1 MVSINLLRG
10 QRYDERP
17 ARKRAKL
24 ELFAGVCVIASVC
37 AFWGWV
43 AIDVTQATQRLE
55 RETQAKRARVAL
67 LQTTRQEVL
76 ALEERRQAMAA
87 RQERV
92 NALTSELDSPIHL
105 LSIVSKVVDP
115 LDVWLRHLQVKDEKV
130 ALSGVARSLQDVLK
144 LAKEFEKHGRFGPV
158 DVVDAGPHEQLPDLF
173 QFSMNVWMDS
183 PKHGGTNS

>member
-10 QRYDERP
+10 QRYDERL

-24 ELFAGVCVIASVC
+24 ELFAGGCVIASVC

-55 RETQAKRARVAL
+55 RETQAKGARVAL

-76 ALEERRQAMAA
+76 VLEERRQVMAA
-87 RQERV
+87 RQERID
-92 NALTSELDSPIHL
+92 ALTSALDSPIHL
-105 LSIVSKVVDP
+105 LSIISRVVDP
-115 LDVWLRHLQVKDEKV
+115 LDVWLLHLQAKDEKV
-130 ALSGVARSLQDVLK
+130 TLSGIARSLQDVLK
-144 LAKEFEKHGRFGPV
+144 LAKEFTKHGRFGPV
-158 DVVDAGPHEQLPDLF
+158 DVVDAGPHAQLPDLF

-183 PKHGGTNS
+183 PSHGRTNS

>member
-1 MVSINLLRG
+1 MVSINLLRV

-24 ELFAGVCVIASVC
+24 ELFAGVCVIACVC
-37 AFWGWV
+37 TFWGWI
-43 AIDVTQATQRLE
+43 AIDVSQAMHRLE

-76 ALEERRQAMAA
+76 ALEEQRQAMAA

-92 NALTSELDSPIHL
+92 NVLTSALDSPIHL
-105 LSIVSKVVDP
+105 LSIISKVVDP
-115 LDVWLRHLQVKDEKV
+115 LDVWLLHLQAKDEKV
-130 ALSGVARSLQDVLK
+130 TLSGVARSLQDVLK

-158 DVVDAGPHEQLPDLF
+158 DLVDAGPHAQLPDLF

-183 PKHGGTNS
+183 PNHGGTNS

>member
-10 QRYDERP
+10 RQYDERP
-17 ARKRAKL
+17 ARKRAKV
-24 ELFAGVCVIASVC
+24 ELFAGVCVMASVC

-55 RETQAKRARVAL
+55 RETQAKQARVAL

-76 ALEERRQAMAA
+76 ALEEQRQAMAA

-92 NALTSELDSPIHL
+92 NALTSALDSPIHL
-105 LSIVSKVVDP
+105 LAIITKVVDP
-115 LDVWLRHLQVKDEKV
+115 LDVWLLHLQAKDEKV
-130 ALSGVARSLQDVLK
+130 TLSGVARSLQDVLK

-158 DVVDAGPHEQLPDLF
+158 DLVDAEPHAQLPDLF

-183 PKHGGTNS
+183 PTHGGTNS

>member
-10 QRYDERP
+10 QRYDERL

-24 ELFAGVCVIASVC
+24 ELFAGICVIASVC

-43 AIDVTQATQRLE
+43 AVDVTQATQRLE
-55 RETQAKRARVAL
+55 RETQAKQARVAL

-76 ALEERRQAMAA
+76 ALEERRQSMAA

-92 NALTSELDSPIHL
+92 NALTSALDSPIRL
-105 LSIVSKVVDP
+105 LSIISRVIDP
-115 LDVWLRHLQVKDEKV
+115 LDVWLLHLQAKDGKV
-130 ALSGVARSLQDVLK
+130 TLSGVARSLRDVLK
-144 LAKEFEKHGRFGPV
+144 LAKDFEKGLGPV
-158 DVVDAGPHEQLPDLF
+158 DVAAAGPHAQLPDLF

-183 PKHGGTNS
+183 PNHRGTNS

>member
-10 QRYDERP
+10 QRYDERQ
-17 ARKRAKL
+17 ARKRARL
-24 ELFAGVCVIASVC
+24 ELCAGICVIASVC
-37 AFWGWV
+37 AFWGWI

-55 RETQAKRARVAL
+55 RETQTKQARVAL

-76 ALEERRQAMAA
+76 ALEERRQAMTA

-92 NALTSELDSPIHL
+92 NALTSTLDSPIRL
-105 LSIVSKVVDP
+105 LSIISRVVDP
-115 LDVWLRHLQVKDEKV
+115 LDVWLLHLQAKDDKV

-144 LAKEFEKHGRFGPV
+144 LAKDFEKELGPA
-158 DVVDAGPHEQLPDLF
+158 DVLDAGPHAQLPDLF

-183 PKHGGTNS
+183 PNHGRTNS

>member
-10 QRYDERP
+10 QRSDGRL

-24 ELFAGVCVIASVC
+24 ELFAGGCVIASVC

-43 AIDVTQATQRLE
+43 AIDVTQTTQRLE
-55 RETQAKRARVAL
+55 RETQAKQARVAL

-76 ALEERRQAMAA
+76 ALEKRRQAMAA

-92 NALTSELDSPIHL
+92 NALTSALDSPIRL
-105 LSIVSKVVDP
+105 LSIISRVVDP
-115 LDVWLRHLQVKDEKV
+115 LDVWLLHLQAKDDKV

-144 LAKEFEKHGRFGPV
+144 LAKDFEKGLGPV
-158 DVVDAGPHEQLPDLF
+158 DVVNAGPHAQLPDLF

-183 PKHGGTNS
+183 SNHGGTNS

>member
-24 ELFAGVCVIASVC
+24 EVSAGVCVIASVC

-92 NALTSELDSPIHL
+92 HALTSALDSPIHL
-105 LSIVSKVVDP
+105 LSIISKVVDP
-115 LDVWLRHLQVKDEKV
+115 LDVWLLRLQAKDEKV
-130 ALSGVARSLQDVLK
+130 TLSGVARSLQDVLK
-144 LAKEFEKHGRFGPV
+144 LAKEFEKRGRFGPV
-158 DVVDAGPHEQLPDLF
+158 DVVDAGPHAQLPDLF

-183 PKHGGTNS
+183 PNHGGTNS